1 MEARDI
7 IIKPVV
13 TEKSVSLME
22 HNKYVFRVALSANK
36 IEIKKAVEDILAVL
50 TEMDVF
56 VNLVSPVAQKIVD
69 VNTVRVKGKVKRMGR
84 YEGKTSDYKKAI
96 VQLAEGDSIE
106 IFEGM

>member
-13 TEKSVSLME
+13 TEKSIGLME
-22 HNKYVFRVALSANK
+22 HNKYVFKVALKANK
-36 IEIKKAVEDILAVL
+36 IEIKKAIEEIFKVTV
-50 TEMDVF
+50 
-56 VNLVSPVAQKIVD
+56 VD
-69 VNTVRVKGKVKRMGR
+69 VNTVRINGKMKRMGR

>member
-13 TEKSVSLME
+13 TEKSIGMME
-22 HNKYVFRVALSANK
+22 NNKYVFKVALKANK
-36 IEIKKAVEDILAVL
+36 IEIKKAIEEIFKVKV
-50 TEMDVF
+50 
-56 VNLVSPVAQKIVD
+56 VD
-69 VNTVRVKGKVKRMGR
+69 VNTVRINGKMKRMGR

>member
-1 MEARDI
+1 MMEARDI

-13 TEKSVSLME
+13 TEKSIGMME
-22 HNKYVFRVALSANK
+22 NNKYVFKVALKANK
-36 IEIKKAVEDILAVL
+36 IEIKKAVEEIFKVK
-50 TEMDVF
+50 V
-56 VNLVSPVAQKIVD
+56 VG
-69 VNTVRVKGKVKRMGR
+69 VNTVRINGKMKRMGR

>member
-7 IIKPVV
+7 IIRPVV

-22 HNKYVFRVALSANK
+22 HNKYVFKVALSANK
-36 IEIKKAVEDILAVL
+36 IEIKKAIEEIFKVKV
-50 TEMDVF
+50 VG
-56 VNLVSPVAQKIVD
+56 

-84 YEGKTSDYKKAI
+84 SEGRTSDYRKAI

-106 IFEGM
+106 VFEGM

>member
-13 TEKSVSLME
+13 TEKSIGMME
-22 HNKYVFRVALSANK
+22 NNKYVFKVALKANK
-36 IEIKKAVEDILAVL
+36 IEIKKAVEEIFKVK
-50 TEMDVF
+50 V
-56 VNLVSPVAQKIVD
+56 VG
-69 VNTVRVKGKVKRMGR
+69 VNTVRINGKMKRMGR